1 MLTPAV
7 RLTSGKVAVVSPVAL
22 TPEVKSKVA
31 QLGGAVAYIIAPD
44 FEHHIFV
51 SEWAKEYPDAKIIGP
66 EGLPEKRQ
74 KMKDEKIGNEP
85 FTYVYT
91 PANRQ
96 YNEIDADFAKDFD
109 VEYMDMHPNK
119 EIVLYFKPER
129 ILIEADLLFNLPA
142 IEQYSK
148 VPDEVKSSNGFV
160 NRLFGAINSTSGD
173 ALGTKRFL
181 WYALSSKNRP
191 AWNEAVKRID
201 TWDFNTIIPCHG
213 ETIEGNGKEIF
224 RKLFEWHLQG
234 HK

>member
-1 MLTPAV
+1 M
-7 RLTSGKVAVVSPVAL
+7 RLTSGKIAVVSPVAL
-22 TPEVKSKVA
+22 TPEVQAKVA

-51 SEWAKEYPDAKIIGP
+51 SEWAKEYPEAKIVGP
-66 EGLPEKRQ
+66 EGLPEKRG
-74 KMKDEKIGNEP
+74 KMKDEKIGDEP
-85 FTYVYT
+85 FAYVYT

-96 YNEIDADFAKDFD
+96 YNEIDGDFAKDFD

-119 EIVLYFKPER
+119 EIVLFYKPEK

-142 IEQYSK
+142 VEQYSK
-148 VPDEVKSSNGFV
+148 VPDEVKNSNGFL
-160 NRLFGAINSTSGD
+160 NRVFANLQGTSGD

-181 WYALSSKNRP
+181 WYGMSSKNRP

-201 TWDFNTIIPCHG
+201 TWDFHTIIPCHG
-213 ETIEGNGKEIF
+213 ETIEGNAKDVF
-224 RKLFEWHLQG
+224 RKVFEWHLQG